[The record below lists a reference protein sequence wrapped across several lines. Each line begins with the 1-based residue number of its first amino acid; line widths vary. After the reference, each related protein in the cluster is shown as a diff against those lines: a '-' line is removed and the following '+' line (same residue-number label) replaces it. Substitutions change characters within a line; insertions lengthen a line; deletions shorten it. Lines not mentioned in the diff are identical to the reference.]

1 MSVPTVIPRQ
11 PADPDLAYDTLRAAA
26 LQFIET
32 TASDSWSDVNEHD
45 PGVTTLE
52 LLCYAVTE
60 LGYRAGFPVA
70 DLLAGPNGAID
81 MRRQA
86 LHTPRR
92 ILPSAPVTINDH
104 RKLLM
109 DRVPGLANAWLVPVD
124 TRQAVAGLYD
134 IVLYAPDLETCH
146 CEGTPADPRLAQALG
161 VFVRHR
167 ALCEDVR
174 HVRLLQ
180 PVRTTLSATADI
192 AGHDEP
198 EAIAADILYRA
209 GQFLAPEIRRRP
221 LADRLAAG
229 QTTAQIFDGPLLRN
243 GFIDDADLQPQAMRI
258 DMTRLIRAMAESPGV
273 SGISDLSLRIGRQTH
288 GPTDV
293 ITVGANDILR
303 LDPALDARTLP
314 IRLIRHGHPCRL
326 DPNRVRQE
334 LAKRWRNHR
343 RLHPLARDYHQA
355 FAPPRG
361 RRHDLA
367 HYASIRGLYPET
379 YGIGARGLPAD
390 ASPLRQAQARQL
402 KGYLLVFEQLLAD
415 YLAQLA
421 HARDLL
427 STIPTLTHTYAGQSL
442 ATALSDLADLVPS
455 PDAIDHLRAR
465 RDPGAARRSRFLD
478 VLLALYA
485 ADPPAHEP
493 TAHHPREER
502 DESLVAAKLHA
513 LNGVAR
519 ASRDR
524 GLGIDYLA
532 EASVRNQAGLARGI
546 PHLHGEPHTLHV
558 IEHVLLRP
566 ARHLRGDGTAPPPFD
581 YAFTVSVVMHF
592 PGPARADD
600 DMRQRFV
607 ALLRARTPAH
617 IALRVHQL
625 TASEMQSF
633 TPRHTAWRAALR
645 SRDPWAIVRSCVRL
659 RDALARL
666 PIGDDGSSA
675 ATTEGGGLS

>member
-70 DLLAGPNGAID
+70 DLLAGPHGTID

-92 ILPSAPVTINDH
+92 ILPSAPVTLNDY

-109 DRVPGLANAWLVPVD
+109 DRVPGLANVWLVPVE
-124 TRQAVAGLYD
+124 TQQAVTGLYD
-134 IVLYAPDLETCH
+134 IDLHASDLESCR
-146 CEGTPADPRLAQALG
+146 CEGAPADPRLAQVLG

-198 EAIAADILYRA
+198 ESIAADLLYRA

-221 LADRLAAG
+221 LANRLAAG
-229 QTTAQIFDGPLLRN
+229 LTTSQIFDGPLLRN
-243 GFIDDADLQPQAMRI
+243 GFIDDADLQPRSSRI

-273 SGISDLSLRIGRQTH
+273 SGISDLTLRIGRQTY
-288 GPTDV
+288 GATDV
-293 ITVGANDILR
+293 VPVGNADILR
-303 LDPALDARTLP
+303 LDPSLDARTPP

-326 DPNRVRQE
+326 DANRVRQE
-334 LAKRWRNHR
+334 LAKRWRSHR

-442 ATALSDLADLVPS
+442 ATALPDLADLLPTAE
-455 PDAIDHLRAR
+455 AIDHLRTRHDAGL
-465 RDPGAARRSRFLD
+465 PRRSRFLD

-485 ADPPAHEP
+485 ADPPTHELA
-493 TAHHPREER
+493 TEQTREQR
-502 DESLVAAKLHA
+502 DDSQVAAKLRT
-513 LNGVAR
+513 LNSVAR

-566 ARHLRGDGTAPPPFD
+566 ARRLRGDATTPPPFD

-592 PGPARADD
+592 PGTARADD
-600 DMRQRFV
+600 DMRAHFV

-633 TPRHTAWRAALR
+633 TPRHTAWRTALR

-659 RDALARL
+659 RDALVKL
-666 PIGDDGSSA
+666 PTGDVNAGA
-675 ATTEGGGLS
+675 ATTEGGGRS